1 MSLDVVNA
9 SCIVLRFAAWLCLFT
24 TAAISAGAASAH
36 HPDHGEPLPADTGDA
51 LRTVA
56 DIPDTSGQII
66 GSPEPGPPPQHRGD
80 RGGLLQLTTLAVMA
94 ASVALIML
102 KVARAARVRAD

>member
-1 MSLDVVNA
+1 MSQSVADALRAALSVAAVL
-9 SCIVLRFAAWLCLFT
+9 CILAA
-24 TAAISAGAASAH
+24 AAIPAGASSAH

-51 LRTVA
+51 LRSVA
-56 DIPDTSGQII
+56 DVPDTAGQII

-80 RGGLLQLTTLAVMA
+80 RGGLLQLATLTVMA

-102 KVARAARVRAD
+102 RVVRAARVSAD